1 MDNLLSLI
9 ILFIYELR
17 NEFLWLKQQVS
28 KNNYKIINNIMGN

>member
-17 NEFLWLKQQVS
+17 NEIFMIKVTNKQKQL
-28 KNNYKIINNIMGN
+28 

>member
-9 ILFIYELR
+9 ILFIYELK
-17 NEFLWLKQQVS
+17 NKFLWLKQQIS